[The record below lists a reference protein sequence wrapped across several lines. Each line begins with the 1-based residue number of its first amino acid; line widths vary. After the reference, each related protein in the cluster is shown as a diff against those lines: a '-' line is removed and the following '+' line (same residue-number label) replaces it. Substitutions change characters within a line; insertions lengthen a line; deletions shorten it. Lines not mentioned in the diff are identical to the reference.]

1 MEVELD
7 GTGYPTRVFVRRCG
21 WCGVRLRG
29 WQVNL
34 CQLCGPAV
42 RSSDFRSSPCVQASR
57 WDEPMDRHSRLSWWL
72 HAVFAALVV
81 VIVVL
86 GLVLR

>member
-1 MEVELD
+1 MSEGQWRGPDYGLDYELD

-21 WCGVRLRG
+21 WCGVRLRR

-42 RSSDFRSSPCVQASR
+42 RSSDFRTSPCVEGSR
-57 WDEPMDRHSRLSWWL
+57 WAAPMDRWPWGRAATSR
-72 HAVFAALVV
+72 VV
-81 VIVVL
+81 E
-86 GLVLR
+86 